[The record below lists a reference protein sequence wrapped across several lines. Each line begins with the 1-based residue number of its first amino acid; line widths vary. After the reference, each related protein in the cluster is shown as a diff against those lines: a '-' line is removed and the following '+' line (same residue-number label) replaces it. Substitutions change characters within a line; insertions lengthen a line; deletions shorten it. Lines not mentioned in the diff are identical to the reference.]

1 MKTGTMRPFDYNPLT
16 SLPDQEWDAYT
27 KSYLDLY
34 FGSDVRLSNYPANK
48 AVEDVSPM
56 YLYKRPTMFG
66 RTATS
71 SIINDMRS
79 MTGKEIMVGEKN
91 SKNVY
96 TVTKGYFNTW
106 KTELGID

>member
-1 MKTGTMRPFDYNPLT
+1 
-16 SLPDQEWDAYT
+16 
-27 KSYLDLY
+27 
-34 FGSDVRLSNYPANK
+34 
-48 AVEDVSPM
+48 
-56 YLYKRPTMFG
+56 MFG